1 MAHANRKERMK
12 SKESVKPASQKEMSK
27 TQHKAE
33 GNYVF
38 LVRVFSPT
46 HTHTT
51 FLDINIHLNAPFT
64 LSTTMSWPLSL
75 VTTRLM

>member
-51 FLDINIHLNAPFT
+51 FLDINIHLNAP
-64 LSTTMSWPLSL
+64 STTMSRPLSL